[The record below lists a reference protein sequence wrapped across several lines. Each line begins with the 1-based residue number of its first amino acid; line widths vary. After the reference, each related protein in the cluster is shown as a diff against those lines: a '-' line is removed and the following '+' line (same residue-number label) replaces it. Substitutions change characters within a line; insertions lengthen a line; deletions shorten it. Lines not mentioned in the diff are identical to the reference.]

1 MSESSS
7 KVDSTILDLSPAERE
22 QQDIAADEVQHA
34 LLDVIQRGS
43 KQDKIITEC
52 TLPPLDFSYHD
63 LDGDNNH
70 PVIFHNCVFEGEL
83 DLTHADIK
91 LPLQFEECAVAG
103 LSLEQARFEYDIKFD
118 NSTAT
123 EAVGGF
129 ETRFDRNADF
139 AESTFDAPVEFD
151 EASFNDDAFFTDAT
165 FQADASFRGATF
177 SGTSNELEDHASFA
191 GAVFKGEANFRQTA
205 FRFATFSDARFE
217 ARAHFEEARFDGD
230 ANFSGTTFE
239 DEADFDEAVVE
250 EDVTFENAVFQT
262 AAVFRGAA
270 FKGGARSLQEDARF
284 VNTAFRGDANFQDTE
299 FRYVNFDG
307 ATFAGHAMFEE
318 TWYGADADFTAATFS
333 GEADFDEARFTED
346 VDFSDSHFEKPAVF
360 RGAEFRGGAQHIEEN
375 ATFAGVQFDD
385 DADFDNATFTSANFT
400 TTRFGGVIDFTG
412 AVFTDGATF
421 RVESI
426 DTDTYVNMTDA
437 SIREG
442 TITQLEGSRV
452 RYDLTDASLGNVVFD
467 AVGSDDRHDLLD
479 YIRFCNTQFN
489 EFDGY
494 DFDFSRYTEYLDRN
508 GWELHRFDENA
519 AEYEYA
525 REMTPETIETTYLK
539 AKNAA
544 SDAGYI
550 KAAGEFRVNRQRF
563 ARQKHLAIV
572 RDSSADTRSRIKNA
586 SRALE
591 NYFLGITCGYGMR
604 LGRIAVVFLVTPI
617 FPALLYAFGGS
628 AFQTSAG
635 QITSLGQLATPEGLS
650 ILYRL
655 IYFSYI
661 TFLTIGYGGIGPQG
675 VLARFLAGLEVYLSV
690 ILGGLVLYALV
701 KRSEV

>member
-7 KVDSTILDLSPAERE
+7 RVDTAILDLSPAERE
-22 QQDIAADEVQHA
+22 QQETTEKDVQHA

-52 TLPPLDFSYHD
+52 ALPPLDFSYHD

-70 PVIFHNCVFEGEL
+70 PVVFRNCVFEGEV

-91 LPLQFEECAVAG
+91 LPLKFEECTIAG
-103 LSLEQARFEYDIKFD
+103 LSLEQARFEYDIEFND
-118 NSTAT
+118 TTIT
-123 EAVGGF
+123 EEVGGF
-129 ETRFDRNADF
+129 EARFDRNADF
-139 AESTFDAPVEFD
+139 SGSTFEAPIEFD
-151 EASFNDDAFFTDAT
+151 EASFNDDAFFTDTT
-165 FQADASFRGATF
+165 FHADASFRGATF
-177 SGTSNELEDHASFA
+177 SGNSNELEDHASFA
-191 GAVFKGEANFRQTA
+191 GAVFEGEANFRQTA

-230 ANFSGTTFE
+230 ADFSGVTFE

-250 EDVTFENAVFQT
+250 EDVTFENAVFQ
-262 AAVFRGAA
+262 AEAVFRGAA

-284 VNTAFRGDANFQDTE
+284 VNTTFHGDANFRDTE

-307 ATFAGHAMFEE
+307 ATFGAHAMFEE
-318 TWYGADADFTAATFS
+318 TWYGADADFTGVTFS

-375 ATFAGVQFDD
+375 ATFEGVQFDD

-400 TTRFGGVIDFTG
+400 DTRFGGVIDFTG
-412 AVFTDGATF
+412 TVFTNGTQF

-426 DTDTYVNMTDA
+426 DTDTHVNMTDA

-442 TITQLEGSRV
+442 VITQPEGDRV
-452 RYDLTDASLGNVVFD
+452 RYDLTNASLGNVVFN
-467 AVGSDDRHDLLD
+467 AVDGDDRHDLLD
-479 YIRFCNTQFN
+479 YVRFCNTQFN

-494 DFDFSRYTEYLDRN
+494 DFDFSRHTEYLDRN
-508 GWELHRFDENA
+508 GWELHRFDENTA
-519 AEYEYA
+519 NYEYA
-525 REMTPETIETTYLK
+525 REMTPEVIETTYLK

-563 ARQKHLAIV
+563 ARRKHLAIV
-572 RDSSADTRSRIKNA
+572 RDSSVDNRSRIKNA

-591 NYFLGITCGYGMR
+591 NYFLGITCGHGMR
-604 LGRIAVVFLVTPI
+604 LGRIVMVFLVAPI
-617 FPALLYAFGGS
+617 LPALLYAFGGS
-628 AFQTSAG
+628 AFRTSAG

-675 VLARFLAGLEVYLSV
+675 ALARFLAGLEVYLSV
-690 ILGGLVLYALV
+690 ILGGLVLYALI